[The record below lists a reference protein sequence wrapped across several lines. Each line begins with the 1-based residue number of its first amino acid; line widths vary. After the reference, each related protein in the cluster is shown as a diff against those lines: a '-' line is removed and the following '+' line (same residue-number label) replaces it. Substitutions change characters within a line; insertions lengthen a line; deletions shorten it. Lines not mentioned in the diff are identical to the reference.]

1 MAREINAELL
11 DTKIEK
17 AQQDLAKAKHL
28 YDAVAAT
35 LKDLLDKRDSLRQKK
50 LLDAI
55 AQSGRSYS
63 FLFPLYNVH
72 FSKLLVLILKSFRH
86 RQSQVSFPL
95 SAPLC
100 FY

>member
-35 LKDLLDKRDSLRQKK
+35 LKGKRLNFMYDRKNPRLLS
-50 LLDAI
+50 
-55 AQSGRSYS
+55 SSRST
-63 FLFPLYNVH
+63 LTIH
-72 FSKLLVLILKSFRH
+72 I
-86 RQSQVSFPL
+86 
-95 SAPLC
+95 
-100 FY
+100 